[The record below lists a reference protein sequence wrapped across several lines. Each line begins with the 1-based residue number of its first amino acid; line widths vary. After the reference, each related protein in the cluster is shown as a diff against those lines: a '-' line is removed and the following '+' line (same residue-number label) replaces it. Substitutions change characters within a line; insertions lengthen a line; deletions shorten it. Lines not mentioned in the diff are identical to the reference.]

1 MKKEADNLRQKRQIG
16 RGKEESLRKD
26 EEEVRKMI
34 KKADGDIS
42 IPLTFDYFI
51 TSVIIYVF
59 LLFSLEIFTA
69 IGEGIICFSGRSR
82 AR

>member
-1 MKKEADNLRQKRQIG
+1 MKKEADNLRQKRKIARG

-42 IPLTFDYFI
+42 LPLTFD
-51 TSVIIYVF
+51 
-59 LLFSLEIFTA
+59 
-69 IGEGIICFSGRSR
+69 
-82 AR
+82 